1 MITRGGKVNWIQAH
15 KKESVII
22 GISMIML
29 IFILVFFKIFF
40 FSSSSNVY
48 GDRLEDIS
56 GAKINN
62 DKLKKIENEL
72 SENVEVEKADVYIT
86 GRVINLYINVAG
98 EVSLDTLKQLA
109 VSSVDNFSSK
119 EQELYDIQFYFIGE
133 SETYPAIG
141 YKGKDG
147 GEFTWINS

>member
-1 MITRGGKVNWIQAH
+1 MSWIQTH
-15 KKESVII
+15 KKESIII
-22 GISMIML
+22 GISIIML
-29 IFILVFFKIFF
+29 ISILVFLKIFF
-40 FSSSSNVY
+40 FSSGSNVY

-56 GAKINN
+56 SVKISN

-72 SENVEVEKADVYIT
+72 SENVEIEKADIYIT
-86 GRVINLYINVAG
+86 GRVINFYINVTGDAAF
-98 EVSLDTLKQLA
+98 DALKQYA
-109 VSSVDNFSSK
+109 IRSIDNFSSK

-141 YKGKDG
+141 YKGKDS